1 MIINKKY
8 IFKIEKVTIDILK
21 KLSFLYHFY
30 RQYNTLTIFVNC
42 DSEKMIKNYKNF
54 KKYFYFKEKQKKSKF
69 INIS

>member
-8 IFKIEKVTIDILK
+8 IFKIEKVTIDFLK

-30 RQYNTLTIFVNC
+30 RQYNTLTIFDNC
-42 DSEKMIKNYKNF
+42 DIEKMIKNYKNF

>member
-21 KLSFLYHFY
+21 NYHFY
-30 RQYNTLTIFVNC
+30 RQYNTLTIFDNC
-42 DSEKMIKNYKNF
+42 DIEKMIKNYKNF